1 MLNRAARERAWWR
14 TTEITAARPGAVAS
28 SFIPM
33 RESGARRLGALSAVT
48 TEWSTRLAS
57 RGTVK
62 SMTPVCGVRIATV
75 IVFGFGGIVLLA
87 IGLGAGA
94 GRLATPGRVFLVA
107 ALVTAAAAFAG
118 GILAEPVLRRW
129 AARPR
134 RGRPVDLEPRPR
146 GRA

>member
-1 MLNRAARERAWWR
+1 MLNRAARERAWWE
-14 TTEITAARPGAVAS
+14 TTEITAARPGAGSILVH
-28 SFIPM
+28 PD
-33 RESGARRLGALSAVT
+33 ARVRPRRAGRALGRYHRVVYP
-48 TEWSTRLAS
+48 LAS

-62 SMTPVCGVRIATV
+62 SMTPVSGVRIATV
-75 IVFGFGGIVLLA
+75 IVLGFGIVLLA
-87 IGLGAGA
+87 IGLGAVA

-134 RGRPVDLEPRPR
+134 RGRS
-146 GRA
+146 G